1 MLRTCV
7 LAALIAL
14 CPLASPA
21 ALAQQA
27 PVAVQPHQAPPG
39 QGCFNPRDQRA
50 AVYQGRTIRLG
61 AAMRAIRAHD
71 GDELLR
77 AELCRNSSGLIY
89 VLTIL
94 SRNGHVSRAVVDART
109 GVVIKDR

>member
-1 MLRTCV
+1 MLRICV

-21 ALAQQA
+21 ALAQSA
-27 PVAVQPHQAPPG
+27 PVAQPHQAAPG
-39 QGCFNPRDQRA
+39 QGCFSRQDQRT
-50 AVYQGRTIRLG
+50 AVYQGRAIRLG
-61 AAMRAIRAHD
+61 VAMRAIRARD

-77 AELCRNSSGLIY
+77 AELCRNSSGLVY

-94 SRNGHVSRAVVDART
+94 SRNGQVSRAVVDARN
-109 GVVIKDR
+109 GAVIKDR